1 MADVGK
7 AYVQIVP
14 SGNGI
19 KGELEK
25 LLGDP
30 SDSAGKSAGKKAG
43 SSLLAGL
50 GSIVKAAAVGKI
62 IKDAFNAG
70 SDLEQN
76 LGGTEAV
83 FGSFAQTV
91 QKTAVDAYKNM
102 GLSAS
107 DYMATANKMGSL
119 FQGSGLDQARAL
131 DLTTQ
136 AMQRAADVASV
147 MGIDTT
153 MAMES
158 IAGAA
163 KGNFT
168 MMDNLG
174 VAMNATTLEAY
185 ALEKGVNFK
194 WNTASNA
201 EKAELAMQMFFDRTS
216 QYAGNFE
223 REVNGTVAGSLSALK
238 SSWQNLLGAL
248 TTGWN
253 LDSALAG
260 LAKSAMAFARNA
272 IGMGKNVAV
281 ALGRGLLQGVPY
293 LMQNATTLLNNFTG
307 TLTANLPALVT
318 KGGEFLL
325 SVVQGIITNL
335 PALITAAG
343 TAVTT
348 LLNGLSAALPTL
360 LTTGMTLLQ
369 ALLQGIIASIP
380 SLLTAAATIIAN
392 FATGLATNFP
402 TILKSGI
409 ELIGQLVAGVISA
422 IGTFIS
428 TVPELYNKFATAFG
442 EVDWAQLGANL
453 IEGIR
458 NGIVAAAHRIAEAAR
473 AAARAALDAAKDE
486 SDTHSPSRK
495 WDRELGR
502 WWPAGIAQGFE
513 HAMPDAEREIRASMN
528 SAVMSARA
536 DLQSMSAPAQNLTA
550 NDMRA
555 AMAGVQLG
563 APVVK
568 IIGDTNRIFKV
579 VKDANEVRTRATNYN
594 ALAMG

>member
-19 KGELEK
+19 KDELQK

-30 SDSAGKSAGKKAG
+30 SDGAGKSAGKKAG
-43 SSLLAGL
+43 ASLLSGL
-50 GSIVKAAAVGKI
+50 ASVVKAAAVGKI

-83 FGSFAQTV
+83 FGSFADSV

-253 LDSALAG
+253 LDNALAG

-293 LMQNATTLLNNFTG
+293 LMQNTTTLLNNFTG
-307 TLTANLPALVT
+307 QLTANLPALVT
-318 KGGEFLL
+318 KGGEFLM
-325 SVVQGIITNL
+325 SVVHGIRTNL

-360 LTTGMTLLQ
+360 LTTGMALLQ

-555 AMAGVQLG
+555 AMSGVQMA

-568 IIGDTNRIFKV
+568 IIGDTSRIFKV
-579 VKDANEVRTRATNYN
+579 VKDANEVRTRATGYN
-594 ALAMG
+594 ALARG

>member
-19 KGELEK
+19 KGELERM
-25 LLGDP
+25 LGGNA
-30 SDSAGKSAGKKAG
+30 DSAGNSAGKKAG
-43 SSLLAGL
+43 ASLLSGL
-50 GSIVKAAAVGKI
+50 ASVVKAAAVGKI
-62 IKDAFNAG
+62 IKDAFTAG

-83 FGSFAQTV
+83 FGSFADNV

-119 FQGSGLDQARAL
+119 FQGSGLEQERAL

-174 VAMNATTLEAY
+174 VAMNATTIEAY
-185 ALEKGVNFK
+185 ALEKGINFK

-201 EKAELAMQMFFDRTS
+201 EKAEVAMQMFFDRTS

-260 LAKSAMAFARNA
+260 LAKSAMSFAKNA

-293 LMQNATTLLNNFTG
+293 LMQNATTLLNGFTG
-307 TLTANLPALVT
+307 QLTANLPQLVT

-325 SVVQGIITNL
+325 SVVQGIIANL

-360 LTTGMTLLQ
+360 LTTGMALLQ

-402 TILKSGI
+402 TILTSGI

-422 IGTFIS
+422 IGTFLA
-428 TVPELYNKFATAFG
+428 TVPELYNKFKEAFTN
-442 EVDWAQLGANL
+442 VDWAALGSNL

-458 NGIVAAAHRIAEAAR
+458 NGIIAAAHRIAEAAR

-513 HAMPDAEREIRASMN
+513 RAMPDAEREIRASMN

-568 IIGDTNRIFKV
+568 IIGDTSRIFKV
-579 VKDANEVRTRATNYN
+579 VKDANEVRTRATGYN
-594 ALAMG
+594 ALARG